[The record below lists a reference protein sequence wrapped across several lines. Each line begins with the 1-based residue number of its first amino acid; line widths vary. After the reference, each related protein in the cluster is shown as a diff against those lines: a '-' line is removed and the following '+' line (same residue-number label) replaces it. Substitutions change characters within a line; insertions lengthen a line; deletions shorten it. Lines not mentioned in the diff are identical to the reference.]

1 MTGGRVVVIGKT
13 GKNFAAGMSG
23 GVAYVLDEDRDLY
36 TKLNKEMV
44 LFSEVTEK
52 YEILELKGLI
62 EEHVKATNSKKGK
75 EILANFDEYLPK
87 FKRIIPHD
95 YKRMMSAIAV
105 NEEKGMSNE
114 QARIEAFYQ
123 IIHNK

>member
-1 MTGGRVVVIGKT
+1 M
-13 GKNFAAGMSG
+13 
-23 GVAYVLDEDRDLY
+23 
-36 TKLNKEMV
+36 
-44 LFSEVTEK
+44 LFRS
-52 YEILELKGLI
+52 LKGLI
-62 EEHVKATNSKKGK
+62 EEHVKSTNSKKGK
-75 EILANFDEYLPK
+75 EILDNFDEYLPK

>member
-23 GVAYVLDEDRDLY
+23 GVAYVLDEERDLY

-52 YEILELKGLI
+52 YDIIELKT
-62 EEHVKATNSKKGK
+62 AYRRTCC
-75 EILANFDEYLPK
+75 
-87 FKRIIPHD
+87 
-95 YKRMMSAIAV
+95 
-105 NEEKGMSNE
+105 SNRFTE
-114 QARIEAFYQ
+114 RQE
-123 IIHNK
+123 NP